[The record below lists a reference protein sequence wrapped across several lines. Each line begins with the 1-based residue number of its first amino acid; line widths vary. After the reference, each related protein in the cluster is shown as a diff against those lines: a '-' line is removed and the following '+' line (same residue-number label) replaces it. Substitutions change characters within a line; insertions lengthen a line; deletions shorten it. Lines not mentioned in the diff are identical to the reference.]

1 MNYLQD
7 EEICYQAIWS
17 KEKLSNVLSWHE
29 QMAYEHCY
37 KSRCTVGQI
46 TPYEAA
52 LKQHS
57 LRASLQT
64 QIWTTSHVAKPHI
77 PSPLEYR
84 WQKGKDS
91 LQPVYVEGPMSANTF
106 QDLVCSCNGTSP
118 CKNHVLAS
126 RKTLHVQIYASAKG
140 QNGAQMHKRIHWER
154 TQIR

>member
-1 MNYLQD
+1 
-7 EEICYQAIWS
+7 
-17 KEKLSNVLSWHE
+17 
-29 QMAYEHCY
+29 MAYEHCY

-46 TPYEAA
+46 TPSETA

-64 QIWTTSHVAKPHI
+64 LIWTTSHVAKPHI

-91 LQPVYVEGPMSANTF
+91 LQPVYVEGPMSADTL

-118 CKNHVLAS
+118 CKKSCACFEENLACTDLCFCQGS
-126 RKTLHVQIYASAKG
+126 EWCINAQTHTLREDTNQVTEQ
-140 QNGAQMHKRIHWER
+140 
-154 TQIR
+154 

>member
-1 MNYLQD
+1 
-7 EEICYQAIWS
+7 
-17 KEKLSNVLSWHE
+17 
-29 QMAYEHCY
+29 MAYEHCY

-46 TPYEAA
+46 TPSEAA

-91 LQPVYVEGPMSANTF
+91 LQPVYAEGPMSADTL

-118 CKNHVLAS
+118 CKKSCACFEENLACRDLCFCQGS
-126 RKTLHVQIYASAKG
+126 DWSTNAQTHTLREDTSQVTEQ
-140 QNGAQMHKRIHWER
+140 
-154 TQIR
+154 